1 MRKLNIEMDGYHLSP
16 TQAIVQ
22 SDYIDVAFLAAD
34 TAESFTVPAK
44 AKIVLFSSTTNFYL
58 NTRAVAV
65 VPTGDISDGSGPEYN
80 PIARQ
85 VSSGDTLSLI
95 ASTACIIM
103 LAFYS

>member
-1 MRKLNIEMDGYHLSP
+1 MRKLNIEMDGYHSSP

-34 TAESFTVPAK
+34 VAESFTVPAK
-44 AKIVLFSSTTNFYL
+44 ANIVLFSSTTNFYL
-58 NTRAVAV
+58 NTRAAAV
-65 VPTGDISDGSGPEYN
+65 IPTDDISDGSGPEYN

-85 VSSGDTLSLI
+85 VSPGDALSLI
-95 ASTACIIM
+95 ASAACIIM